1 MGVTK
6 VRRSNTAA
14 EATEH
19 QAITQQEPALSTVE
33 KYRRYV
39 NISSV
44 KSIEPLVVERAEGA
58 TVITQDGKTYL
69 DCFAGIAVVNA
80 GHRNPEVLDAVRAQ
94 LEKLIHCCSYVYY
107 VEPVAD
113 LAERLAQATP
123 GDLQKTFFCNSGAE
137 AIEGAMRL
145 ARTATGKQEFIALHN
160 SFHGRTN
167 GTLTVTGNMGRKK
180 RGGPYGSGV
189 AFAPAPYRYRCRYC
203 QGASACTLAC
213 ADAVEDA
220 IQYGTSGAVAAFI
233 AESVMGEGGI
243 IVPPDGYFARVKE
256 ILEKYGILFIADEV
270 QSGFGRT
277 GKLFAIEYSGVTPD
291 IMAMAKGI
299 ADGFPLGAFIA
310 PERIADSFQPGEHLS
325 TFGGN
330 PVSCA
335 AGIANLDFML
345 REDLPGQAARKGEWL
360 MERLGDLAARFPLIG
375 EVRGR
380 GLMIGVELVTDR
392 TAKTPAAN
400 QANRIRDLLR
410 ERGVLIG
417 VGGHFGNVLR
427 IQPPLVIEQA
437 QLETLLAAL
446 TEALE
451 VVS

>member
-1 MGVTK
+1 MDSTK
-6 VRRSNTAA
+6 IDQTSATAA
-14 EATEH
+14 ATT
-19 QAITQQEPALSTVE
+19 ATPIASASLTTVE

-39 NISSV
+39 NTSAV
-44 KSIEPLVVERAEGA
+44 KGIEPIVVDHAEGA
-58 TVITQDGKTYL
+58 TVTAQDGATYI

-94 LEKLIHCCSYVYY
+94 LDKLIHCCSYVYY

-113 LAERLAQATP
+113 LAELLAQATP
-123 GDLQKTFFCNSGAE
+123 GDLQKTFFANSGAE
-137 AIEGAMRL
+137 AIEGALRL
-145 ARTATGKQEFIALHN
+145 ARAATGKQEFIALYS

-167 GTLTVTGNMGRKK
+167 STLAITGNAGRKK
-180 RGGPYGSGV
+180 RGGPYAAGV
-189 AFAPAPYRYRCRYC
+189 AFAPAPYRYRCRFC

-220 IQYGTSGAVAAFI
+220 IQYGTAGNVAAFI
-233 AESVMGEGGI
+233 AEPLMGEGGI
-243 IVPPDGYFARVKE
+243 IVPPDGYFERVKE
-256 ILEKYGILFIADEV
+256 ILDKYGILFIDDEV
-270 QSGFGRT
+270 QSGFGRS

-310 PERIADSFQPGEHLS
+310 PAQIADSFQPGEHLS

-335 AGIANLDFML
+335 AGIANLRFLL
-345 REDLPGQAARKGEWL
+345 REDIPGQAATKGAWML
-360 MERLGDLAARFPLIG
+360 DRLQALADRFPIIG

-380 GLMIGVELVTDR
+380 GLMLGVELVTDR
-392 TAKTPAAN
+392 ATKTPATSAAN
-400 QANRIRDLLR
+400 SVRDLCR

-417 VGGHFGNVLR
+417 VGGHAGNVLR

-437 QLETLLAAL
+437 QLEAAL
-446 TEALE
+446 DALTHALG
-451 VVS
+451 VVSAA

>member
-1 MGVTK
+1 MSVSNPTANSVTD
-6 VRRSNTAA
+6 AA
-14 EATEH
+14 ADKPAH
-19 QAITQQEPALSTVE
+19 QSTLTTVE

-39 NISSV
+39 NTSAV
-44 KSIEPLVVERAEGA
+44 KGIEPLVISRAEGA
-58 TVITQDGKTYL
+58 NVTTQDGQTFL

-123 GDLQKTFFCNSGAE
+123 GALQKTFFCNSGAE

-145 ARTATGKQEFIALHN
+145 ARAASGKQEFIALQG

-167 GTLTVTGNMGRKK
+167 GTLTITGNAGRKK
-180 RGGPYGSGV
+180 RGGPYGTGV

-220 IQYGTSGAVAAFI
+220 IQYGTAGNVAAFI
-233 AESVMGEGGI
+233 AEPVMGEGGI
-243 IVPPDGYFARVKE
+243 IVPPDGYFARVKA
-256 ILEKYGILFIADEV
+256 ILDQYGILFIADEV

-277 GKLFAIEYSGVTPD
+277 GRLFAIEHAGVVPD

-345 REDLPGQAARKGEWL
+345 REDLPGQAAQKGAWL
-360 MERLGDLAARFPLIG
+360 LERLGELAERFPLIG

-392 TAKTPAAN
+392 EAKTPAAS
-400 QANRIRDLLR
+400 QANRTRELLR

-417 VGGHFGNVLR
+417 VGGHYGNVLR
-427 IQPPLVIEQA
+427 IQPPLVIEQD
-437 QLETLLAAL
+437 QLETLLDAL

-451 VVS
+451 VISI